1 MALVSLLAF
10 IVLVSIGFIILNMLR
25 LNRNN
30 RLKNRQAILETYQM
44 RSTITAG
51 QKINEL
57 GRRFLG
63 SLGRHSRKNL
73 LLEIVQDFK
82 NCFNLGRFAI
92 FELDGNEFVPIMSS
106 GLNLKSI
113 RAFKVNLQEINER
126 KKSPVNRLK
135 NTLFDTWPFGQTD
148 SQSLAMLANYPDD
161 ILVPFVY
168 YYKTDGPAMLFLGED
183 PDKELARYCL
193 LDEFNSYVWPELYD
207 LFKHCSHIN
216 KIQNKIR
223 GTDFRENRARNNNEP
238 ANGRNKTGTVNPQ
251 PMLDIANK
259 LFSALNANRLIEIY
273 TEYISSLFSIS
284 NIAIFTPT
292 EGKSFIAAQL
302 VGRFDNSMRGLE
314 LLDKSEIYDLI
325 MNRKTA
331 RVMPLASSQTRPEN
345 PSDAVIY
352 DNRFAILCRI
362 NTNERVSAAIFL
374 SGHKEGR
381 SFNETELSLL
391 ANITNIA
398 GLAMDNIERYC
409 LVEKLSYTDSMT
421 ELYNYRYF
429 YKRLSEEIYR
439 AKRFNRDLA
448 LVIFDIDN
456 FKAINDSFGHQAGDE
471 ILKSMSNLVLSSVRA
486 IDVVSRY
493 GGEEFCIIMPDTGNA
508 SCQIFIERL
517 RTMIAEYKFEGE
529 KFAKPYEITVSC
541 GGAIYPIDAQTT
553 DRLIYCADMA
563 LLKAKSGGRN
573 RSVMYDSEIPNQ
585 DCVKNNYMDNEN
597 MSENKDEV

>member
-10 IVLVSIGFIILNMLR
+10 VVLMSIGFIILNMLR
-25 LNRNN
+25 LNKNN

-44 RSTITAG
+44 RSTITTG

-82 NCFNLGRFAI
+82 TCFNLGRFAI

-113 RAFKVNLQEINER
+113 RAFSVNFQEIDGI
-126 KKSPVNRLK
+126 KKLPVNRLK
-135 NTLFDTWPFGQTD
+135 NTLYDKWPFGQTD
-148 SQSLAMLANYPDD
+148 SQSLAKLANYPDD
-161 ILVPFVY
+161 VLAPFVY
-168 YYKTDGPAMLFLGED
+168 YHKTDGPALLFLGED
-183 PDKELARYCL
+183 PDNELARYCL

-207 LFKHCSHIN
+207 LYKHCSHIN

-223 GTDFRENRARNNNEP
+223 ETDFRINRTRNNNEP
-238 ANGRNKTGTVNPQ
+238 ANGHNKIDVTDPQ

-259 LFSALNANRLIEIY
+259 LFSAVNTNRLIEIY
-273 TEYISSLFSIS
+273 VEYISSLLSIS
-284 NIAIFTPT
+284 NIAVFTPT
-292 EGKSFIAAQL
+292 DSKSFMAAQL

-314 LLDKSEIYDLI
+314 LSEKSEIYNFI

-331 RVMPLASSQTRPEN
+331 RVIPLTSSQTRPEN
-345 PSDAVIY
+345 PSDAAIH
-352 DNRFAILCRI
+352 DNHFAMLCRI
-362 NTNERVSAAIFL
+362 NTNDRVSAAVFI
-374 SGHKEGR
+374 GAHKDGR
-381 SFNETELSLL
+381 SYNEVELNLL

-471 ILKSMSNLVLSSVRA
+471 ILKIMSNLVLSSVRA

-517 RTMIAEYKFEGE
+517 RTMIAEYKFGGE

-541 GGAIYPIDAQTT
+541 GGAIYPNDAQTT

-585 DCVKNNYMDNEN
+585 DYVKNKYIDNEN

>member
-1 MALVSLLAF
+1 MASVGLLALV
-10 IVLVSIGFIILNMLR
+10 VSMSMGFIILNMLK

-82 NCFNLGRFAI
+82 TCFNLGRFAI
-92 FELDGNEFVPIMSS
+92 FELEGDAFVPIMSS
-106 GLNLKSI
+106 GLNLKSVG
-113 RAFKVNLQEINER
+113 AFKVNLQEINER
-126 KKSPVNRLK
+126 KKSPVNRFK

-148 SQSLAMLANYPDD
+148 SQSLAKLANFPDD
-161 ILVPFVY
+161 LLSPFVY
-168 YYKTDGPAMLFLGED
+168 YHKADGSILLFLGED

-207 LFKHCSHIN
+207 LYKHCSHIN
-216 KIQNKIR
+216 KIQNKIHE
-223 GTDFRENRARNNNEP
+223 TDFRANRARNNGAP
-238 ANGRNKTGTVNPQ
+238 ANRLAKTDAANLQ
-251 PMLDIANK
+251 PMLDIVNK
-259 LFSALNANRLIEIY
+259 LFSAVNANRLIEIY
-273 TEYISSLFSIS
+273 LEYVSSLLSAS
-284 NIAIFTPT
+284 YIAVFTPT
-292 EGKSFIAAQL
+292 DKRSFMAAQL
-302 VGRFDNSMRGLE
+302 SDRCESSLRGLE

-331 RVMPLASSQTRPEN
+331 RVMPLTMSQTRPEN
-345 PSDAVIY
+345 LSDAAIH
-352 DNRFAILCRI
+352 DNQFVMLCRI
-362 NTNERVSAAIFL
+362 NTNERVSAAVFI
-374 SGHKEGR
+374 GGR
-381 SFNETELSLL
+381 KDGRPYNEAELNLL

-471 ILKSMSNLVLSSVRA
+471 ILKCMSNLVLSSVRA

-517 RTMIAEYKFEGE
+517 RTMIAEYKFDGE
-529 KFAKPYEITVSC
+529 KFAKSYEITVSC
-541 GGAIYPIDAQTT
+541 GGAIYPDDAQTT

-573 RSVMYDSEIPNQ
+573 RSVMYDAEIPNQ
-585 DCVKNNYMDNEN
+585 DFIKNKYMDNEN